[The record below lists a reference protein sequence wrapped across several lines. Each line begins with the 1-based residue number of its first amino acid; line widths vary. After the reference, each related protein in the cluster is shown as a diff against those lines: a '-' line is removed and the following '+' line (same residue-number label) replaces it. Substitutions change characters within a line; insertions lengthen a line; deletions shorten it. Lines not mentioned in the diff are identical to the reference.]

1 MARWG
6 KWLPIVALTVGI
18 WHNLALL
25 ALWWISSQ
33 RSWNLFV
40 DFNSRGEALLEG
52 LLAHFSLAIMFIAL
66 VVVVASVKSDKM
78 AKRSGSAKS
87 EDLESL

>member
-1 MARWG
+1 MGRWG
-6 KWLPIVALTVGI
+6 KWLPITALTVGI

-33 RSWNLFV
+33 RSWSLFV

-52 LLAHFSLAIMFIAL
+52 LLAHLSLAIMFIAL
-66 VVVVASVKSDKM
+66 VVVVGSLRSDKM
-78 AKRSGSAKS
+78 AKRSGSARS
-87 EDLESL
+87 QDLESL